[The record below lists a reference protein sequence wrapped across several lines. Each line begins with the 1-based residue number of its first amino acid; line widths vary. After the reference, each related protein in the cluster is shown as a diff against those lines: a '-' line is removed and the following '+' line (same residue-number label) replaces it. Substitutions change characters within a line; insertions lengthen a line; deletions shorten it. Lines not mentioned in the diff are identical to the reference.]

1 MTDKTLSNF
10 VAASYKIACD
20 HGFHDEKLSDDHYL
34 CLIVS
39 EIIEAVEAD
48 RKNNRAQREMFEL
61 QAFYPQP
68 EGQEVKHW
76 TLCFETF
83 IKDTLEDEFADVLIR
98 IFDLIGTKYGTGD
111 LDFTGNIVTYS
122 SDKTFTEKAAYLARR
137 VLWSNAAM
145 CELVDCIR
153 YVETWSLS
161 QGIDIVWHIAEKM
174 RYNSFRQR
182 KHGKKY

>member
-10 VAASYKIACD
+10 VAATYKIACD
-20 HGFHDEKLSDDHYL
+20 HGFHDEELSDDHWL

-39 EIIEAVEAD
+39 EIMEAVEAD
-48 RKNNRAQREMFEL
+48 RNGRRA
-61 QAFYPQP
+61 
-68 EGQEVKHW
+68 
-76 TLCFETF
+76 ETAEF
-83 IKDTLEDEFADVLIR
+83 KRALTFGKGDEYFKACYKDYIKGTIEDEFADVLIR
-98 IFDLIGTKYGTGD
+98 IFDLIGTKYGTDD
-111 LDFTGNIVTYS
+111 LDFTGNSVTYS
-122 SDKTFTEKAAYLARR
+122 SGNTFTEKAAYLARR

-153 YVETWSLS
+153 YVETWSQA
-161 QGIDIVWHIAEKM
+161 QGFDIVWHIAEKM

>member
-20 HGFHDEKLSDDHYL
+20 HGFHDEELSDDHWL

-39 EIIEAVEAD
+39 EIMEAVEAD
-48 RKNNRAQREMFEL
+48 RKRKRAQRKMFES
-61 QAFYPQP
+61 QAYTPQP

-76 TLCFETF
+76 TFCFETF
-83 IKDTLEDEFADVLIR
+83 IKDTVEDEFADVLIR
-98 IFDLIGTKYGTGD
+98 IFDLIGTKYGTDD
-111 LDFTGNIVTYS
+111 LDFTGNSVTYS
-122 SDKTFTEKAAYLARR
+122 SGKTFTEKAAYLARR
-137 VLWSNAAM
+137 VLWSNASM

-153 YVETWSLS
+153 YVETWSQA
-161 QGIDIVWHIAEKM
+161 QGFDIVWHIAEKM